1 MAIDEVHNYYEDL
14 VSNYIDALELS
25 KNRSEDYIADL
36 YCLALNQLPCHYIRY
51 GVDMIFYTS
60 DEKRR
65 EMEDRV
71 VFAVTSAVNW
81 LEKERLEHQEEEK
94 TRSAEKQAEQAA
106 KQEQIR
112 KDAERTAL
120 LARDIVKRVSGD
132 VSGAARRDEK
142 AHPDRSRTTAKGK
155 KDRQRQVSKVC

>member
-60 DEKRR
+60 
-65 EMEDRV
+65 EDRV

-155 KDRQRQVSKVC
+155 KTAKGK

>member
-36 YCLALNQLPCHYIRY
+36 YCLA
-51 GVDMIFYTS
+51 
-60 DEKRR
+60 
-65 EMEDRV
+65 EDRV

-155 KDRQRQVSKVC
+155 KTAKGK

>member
-1 MAIDEVHNYYEDL
+1 
-14 VSNYIDALELS
+14 
-25 KNRSEDYIADL
+25 
-36 YCLALNQLPCHYIRY
+36 
-51 GVDMIFYTS
+51 
-60 DEKRR
+60 
-65 EMEDRV
+65 MEDRV

-94 TRSAEKQAEQAA
+94 TRSAEKQVEQAA

-155 KDRQRQVSKVC
+155 KTAKGK

>member
-142 AHPDRSRTTAKGK
+142 AHPDRNRTTANGKKTAKGK
-155 KDRQRQVSKVC
+155 